1 MGRDRATKPTRDRKI
16 QMAEGGLVVKN
27 WLVLSDTA
35 AELKVVSRASGQ
47 IRTIKKDPSG
57 GNRKRSR

>member
-1 MGRDRATKPTRDRKI
+1 MRRNRATKPTRDQKI
-16 QMAEGGLVVKN
+16 LMAAAGLVVKN

-35 AELKVVSRASGQ
+35 AELKVASRTSGQ